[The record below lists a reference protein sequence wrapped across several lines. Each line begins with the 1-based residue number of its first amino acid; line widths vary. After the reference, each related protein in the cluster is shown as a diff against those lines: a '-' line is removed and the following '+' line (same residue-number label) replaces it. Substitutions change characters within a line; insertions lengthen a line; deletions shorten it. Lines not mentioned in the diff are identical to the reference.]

1 MRNNIIQCY
10 IPSKEIFSDIV
21 HWNYSWGLQIALAY
35 LSVTVEVSH
44 VEIPKQRTFFRLS
57 HLHLKLF
64 ITLNH
69 TSQTKN
75 CDLYMNKSTSS
86 RQTPWVFASDSF
98 VSLVPWYNNISILI
112 LFSGYFSRISE
123 RVPEH
128 LKPTQ
133 RHSLSLLIIELT
145 FFALFSLGD
154 DRKQL
159 INHLQ
164 T

>member
-86 RQTPWVFASDSF
+86 RQTPWV
-98 VSLVPWYNNISILI
+98 VVWLLYIRGLLI
-112 LFSGYFSRISE
+112 LTCSYLLLALTCSYVPSQNAF
-123 RVPEH
+123 PEH

-145 FFALFSLGD
+145 FLHFFTWRWSE
-154 DRKQL
+154 
-159 INHLQ
+159 
-164 T
+164 TT